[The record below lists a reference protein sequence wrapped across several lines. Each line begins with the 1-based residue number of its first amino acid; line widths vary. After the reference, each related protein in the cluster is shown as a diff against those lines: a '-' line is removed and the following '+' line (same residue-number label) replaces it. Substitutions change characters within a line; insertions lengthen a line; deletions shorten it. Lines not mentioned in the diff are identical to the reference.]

1 MARVCAE
8 MQGVQRQ
15 EGQPT
20 DTQKKERK
28 KNETRETIP
37 ILIIHNLVRQFQ
49 SSFVLFLL
57 HFFFFSFVVRSSMCT
72 YRVMNRA
79 EQPRSEEIYA
89 VHFRLFALT

>member
-20 DTQKKERK
+20 ETQKKREK
-28 KNETRETIP
+28 KRNETRETIP

-57 HFFFFSFVVRSSMCT
+57 HFFSFLSS
-72 YRVMNRA
+72 
-79 EQPRSEEIYA
+79 
-89 VHFRLFALT
+89 FARP

>member
-57 HFFFFSFVVRSSMCT
+57 HFFFLFFRRSLVHVHISCDESCGT
-72 YRVMNRA
+72 A
-79 EQPRSEEIYA
+79 EKRRNLRCS
-89 VHFRLFALT
+89 L